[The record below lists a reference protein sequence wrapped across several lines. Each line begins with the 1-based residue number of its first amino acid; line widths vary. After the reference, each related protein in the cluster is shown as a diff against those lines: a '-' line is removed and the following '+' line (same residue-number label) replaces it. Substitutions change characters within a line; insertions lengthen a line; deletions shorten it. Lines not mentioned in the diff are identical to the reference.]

1 VDHAGCTIPVDA
13 ITSTRSPS
21 VAIPSS
27 ACALRR
33 LPPDDPAQGAL
44 DLHAEELELTRRQA
58 ESFRVS
64 HHTAAVEQHQDAVLS
79 VQQLVH
85 LFVDPLSIAATGL
98 SKRHDLSSLLG
109 NIPAPSAR
117 DRRNVSSLDRG
128 PNIAAASLQSAG
140 ASA

>member
-1 VDHAGCTIPVDA
+1 MLLKGTVTP
-13 ITSTRSPS
+13 
-21 VAIPSS
+21 S

-33 LPPDDPAQGAL
+33 LPPDDAAQGAL
-44 DLHAEELELTRRQA
+44 DLNAEELELTRRQT

-85 LFVDPLSIAATGL
+85 LFVDPLSIAATGR
-98 SKRHDLSSLLG
+98 SKRHDRSPLLG
-109 NIPAPSAR
+109 NVPVPSAR

-128 PNIAAASLQSAG
+128 PSIAAASLQSAG
-140 ASA
+140 ASP